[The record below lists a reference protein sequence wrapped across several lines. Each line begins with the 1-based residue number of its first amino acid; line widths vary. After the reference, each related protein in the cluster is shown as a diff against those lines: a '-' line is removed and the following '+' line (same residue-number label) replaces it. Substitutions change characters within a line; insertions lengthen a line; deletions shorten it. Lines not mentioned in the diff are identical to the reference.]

1 MAQFNIRLSDK
12 VLRPDTLTSVRAFAE
27 RADWHGLPSSAH
39 LHAGVI
45 SVVLRPP
52 DIDTSMAE
60 EGLLLLATQRI
71 VLYLDWPNRSK
82 NTDVPR
88 WLSWIQRIED
98 LTGTYRL
105 EDYDATQLYKDK
117 MQLSIELM
125 TKAKD
130 IFHTD
135 KCESEVLYASA
146 NELGESAEIQPRNK
160 SDERI
165 KSALTIA
172 EVAKQYS
179 FDENSKP
186 PALSLWAKITSGLL
200 GR

>member
-1 MAQFNIRLSDK
+1 MAQFNIRLSDR
-12 VLRPDTLTSVRAFAE
+12 VLRPDTLTSIRAFAE
-27 RADWHGLPSSAH
+27 RTEWEGLPSSTH

-71 VLYLDWPNRSK
+71 VLYLDSIDRSK
-82 NTDVPR
+82 NIDVPL
-88 WLSWIQRIED
+88 WLSWVERIDD
-98 LTGTYRL
+98 LIATYQL

-125 TKAKD
+125 TKATD
-130 IFHTD
+130 IIHTD
-135 KCESEVLYASA
+135 KCTSEVLYASA
-146 NELGESAEIQPRNK
+146 NELGESAEIQTRNT

-165 KSALTIA
+165 KSALAIA
-172 EVAKQYS
+172 ELAKQHS

-186 PALSLWAKITSGLL
+186 PALSLWAKIVSGLL
-200 GR
+200 GK

>member
-1 MAQFNIRLSDK
+1 MAQFNIKLSDK
-12 VLRPDTLTSVRAFAE
+12 VLRPDSLTSVRAFAE
-27 RADWHGLPSSAH
+27 RTDWQGLPSSTH

-60 EGLLLLATQRI
+60 EGLLLLANQRM
-71 VLYLDWPNRSK
+71 VLYLDSPERSK
-82 NTDVPR
+82 NTDVPL
-88 WLSWIQRIED
+88 WLSWIERIED
-98 LTGTYRL
+98 LTATCQR

-125 TKAKD
+125 TKGKD

-135 KCESEVLYASA
+135 RCASEVLYASA
-146 NELGESAEIQPRNK
+146 NELGESAEIQTRNT
-160 SDERI
+160 SDGRI
-165 KSALTIA
+165 KSALAIA
-172 EVAKQYS
+172 ELAKQYS
-179 FDENSKP
+179 FHENSTP
-186 PALSLWAKITSGLL
+186 PSPSVWTKIKSGLL